1 MSTAASLKENPDYTV
16 AHSPHTGYSMIAGN
30 SGNWYNTSALNYN
43 YNNYAGMF
51 ISGDNPL
58 TVITTANKNGRTLM
72 IFKESYGNAF
82 VPFLTRNF
90 DKIYVADIR
99 TFPFNAVDY
108 VTEKGITDV
117 LFLNNTITSCSP
129 PRIKNYLDLMTK

>member
-1 MSTAASLKENPDYTV
+1 MGGDIPVSITETDAN
-16 AHSPHTGYSMIAGN
+16 TGRSI
-30 SGNWYNTSALNYN
+30 
-43 YNNYAGMF
+43 
-51 ISGDNPL
+51 I
-58 TVITTANKNGRTLM
+58 V
-72 IFKESYGNAF
+72 FKESYGNAF

-99 TFPFNAVDY
+99 TFPFNAVNY
-108 VTEKGITDV
+108 VTENGITDV